1 MRLPWEPELRESY
14 EVCALRRSLL
24 DVLNSKL
31 NAGIQIMFQPFPVQ
45 TRWRV
50 GIVRRRRT
58 NESNGEVV
66 GAIAW
71 GESIGICH
79 ANETKNSRQMHDVY
93 IIGGRLKGAQDDDD
107 LTRQMGRQSN
117 YIFRTFV
124 KIRGLI
130 YPFFQ

>member
-1 MRLPWEPELRESY
+1 MRLPWEPELRKGY

-31 NAGIQIMFQPFPVQ
+31 NGGIQIMFQPFPVR

-50 GIVRRRRT
+50 GIVRGRRT

-66 GAIAW
+66 GAMAW

-79 ANETKNSRQMHDVY
+79 ASETKASRQMHDAS
-93 IIGGRLKGAQDDDD
+93 ICRGRI
-107 LTRQMGRQSN
+107 RQCL
-117 YIFRTFV
+117 
-124 KIRGLI
+124 RG
-130 YPFFQ
+130 